1 MTQSIETKTQLP
13 YNTLLDL
20 FRQGNTDV
28 IQAFGNHIHW
38 GYWDSPTIADGSTQD
53 FVRAAEAL
61 SAQVCDAAQI
71 EDGQRILDTGCGF
84 GGTIASL
91 NDRFNNLDLVGLN
104 ISGKQL
110 ERAREQV
117 QAKANNSIE
126 FVEGDACELPF
137 ADNSF
142 DVVLAVECI
151 FHFPSR
157 VRFFQEARRVLR
169 PGGRLALCDFIP
181 AELVMPLVKGA
192 YFLFGNAIVRT
203 YGQGDFSYTLT
214 NYQDLARRSNL
225 LPLREQDITINTL
238 PTYPM
243 LRRLIRSI
251 ENSPAGRAS
260 EMVTQS
266 LQWASR
272 QGLIR
277 YTILSYEVPASEK
290 NARIKN

>member
-1 MTQSIETKTQLP
+1 MTQTLQSKTQKP
-13 YNTLLDL
+13 YNALLDL

-28 IQAFGNHIHW
+28 IQAFGQHIHW
-38 GYWDSPTIADGSTQD
+38 GYWDAPTLADGSTAD
-53 FVRAAEAL
+53 FARAAEAL
-61 SAQVCDAAQI
+61 SLQVCDAAQI
-71 EDGQRILDTGCGF
+71 EEGQRILDAGCGF

-91 NDRFNNLDLVGLN
+91 NDRFTHLDLVGLN

-110 ERAREQV
+110 DRAREQV
-117 QAKANNSIE
+117 RAKANNRIE

-137 ADNSF
+137 EDNSF

-157 VRFFQEARRVLR
+157 EKFFQEVRRVLR

-181 AELVMPLVKGA
+181 AELVQPLVRGA

-203 YGQGDFSYTLT
+203 YGQGDFSYSIAD
-214 NYQDLARRSNL
+214 YQNLARRSNL
-225 LPLREQDITINTL
+225 TSLQERDITLNTL

-243 LRRLIRSI
+243 LCRLIRSI
-251 ENSPAGRAS
+251 EDSPAGRAS
-260 EMVTQS
+260 EFVTQA
-266 LQWASR
+266 LEWGSR

-277 YTILSYEVPASEK
+277 YTILSYEVPATDSSS
-290 NARIKN
+290 